1 MPEKIT
7 FRPLNISDLAPRL
20 PSDKQEEYAEIL
32 VNKLRER
39 HLLGAGVYADKV
51 LRCKDRG
58 VMSGLIDDM
67 KKIIEDV
74 DEEATA

>member
-1 MPEKIT
+1 MSENIT

-20 PSDKQEEYAEIL
+20 PSYKQEEYAEIL

-39 HLLGAGVYADKV
+39 RLLGAGVYADRV
-51 LRCKDRG
+51 MRCKDRG

-74 DEEATA
+74 DEETVA

>member
-1 MPEKIT
+1 MSENIT

-20 PSDKQEEYAEIL
+20 PSYKQEEYAEIL

-39 HLLGAGVYADKV
+39 RLLGAGVYADRV

-58 VMSGLIDDM
+58 LMSGLIDDM

-74 DEEATA
+74 DEETVA

>member
-1 MPEKIT
+1 MTEDIT

-20 PSDKQEEYAEIL
+20 PSYKQEEYAEIL

-39 HLLGAGVYADKV
+39 HLLGAGVYAGRV

>member
-1 MPEKIT
+1 
-7 FRPLNISDLAPRL
+7 
-20 PSDKQEEYAEIL
+20 

-39 HLLGAGVYADKV
+39 HLLGAVVYADRV

-74 DEEATA
+74 DEEATAS

>member
-1 MPEKIT
+1 MIKDIT

-20 PSDKQEEYAEIL
+20 PSGKQEEYAEIL

-39 HLLGAGVYADKV
+39 RLLGAGVYADRV

-74 DEEATA
+74 DEETVA

>member
-1 MPEKIT
+1 MTEDIT

-20 PSDKQEEYAEIL
+20 PSDKQEEYAKIL

-39 HLLGAGVYADKV
+39 HLLGAGVYADRV

>member
-1 MPEKIT
+1 MTKSIT
-7 FRPLNISDLAPRL
+7 FRPLNISDLAPRP
-20 PSDKQEEYAEIL
+20 PSYKQEEYAEIL

-74 DEEATA
+74 DEETVA